1 MSAAIRSATPRD
13 RDAILA
19 LVRQAFSRGER
30 DGQEEVDIVVN
41 TWKLEAA
48 VEGLELVAVEGGS
61 VVGHVLTARGDLGG
75 REAIAVAPL
84 AVLPSHQGR
93 GVGSAL
99 MNELLDRAE
108 RARHPLV
115 ALLGNPAYYGR
126 FGFEPS
132 GPLNI
137 WYLPVGKGDPHFQI
151 RRLSA
156 FDPSYNGQFT
166 YCWEAEGGTM
176 ATNTAA
182 VIEDYYGSW
191 RDGISSFDENRV
203 TGVLVEDLDFEG
215 PIAGKRKGAAGF
227 IGGLKRFVEGLKAPI
242 DILQMLD
249 SDDQA
254 AVLYDAALPEGTMRF
269 AEFFR
274 VVDGRIQSINLLY
287 DAERYRALGGR

>member
-1 MSAAIRSATPRD
+1 
-13 RDAILA
+13 
-19 LVRQAFSRGER
+19 
-30 DGQEEVDIVVN
+30 
-41 TWKLEAA
+41 
-48 VEGLELVAVEGGS
+48 VAVDGDS
-61 VVGHVLTARGDLGG
+61 VVGHVLTARGDLEG

-99 MNELLDRAE
+99 MTELLDRADD
-108 RARHPLV
+108 AGYPLV
-115 ALLGNPAYYGR
+115 ALLGNPAYYAR

-132 GPLNI
+132 GPLKI
-137 WYLPVGKGDPHFQI
+137 WYLPVGKDNPHFQI

-156 FDPSYNGQFT
+156 FDSSYNGQFI

-176 ATNTAA
+176 ATNTKTAE
-182 VIEDYYGSW
+182 VIEEYYGSW

-227 IGGLKRFVEGLKAPI
+227 VGGLKRFVGGLQAPI
-242 DILQMLD
+242 RILHTLD
-249 SDDQA
+249 SGDQA
-254 AVLYDAALPEGTMRF
+254 AVLYDADLPEGTMRF

-274 VVDGRIQSINLLY
+274 VADGRIQSIKLLY
-287 DAERYRALGGR
+287 DATQYVALGGR